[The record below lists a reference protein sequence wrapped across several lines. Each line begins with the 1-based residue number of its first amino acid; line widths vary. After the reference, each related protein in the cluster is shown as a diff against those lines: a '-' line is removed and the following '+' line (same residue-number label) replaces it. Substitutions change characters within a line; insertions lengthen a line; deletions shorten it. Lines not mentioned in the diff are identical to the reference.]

1 MKKLIYNAPT
11 MRLHRLLPHPILAAS
26 GENTREIT
34 FTTEAEER
42 WENTDELGIG
52 DP

>member
-11 MRLHRLLPHPILAAS
+11 MRIHRLLPRPILAAS
-26 GENTREIT
+26 TQTQTVT
-34 FTTEAEER
+34 FHTEVDER

-52 DP
+52 D